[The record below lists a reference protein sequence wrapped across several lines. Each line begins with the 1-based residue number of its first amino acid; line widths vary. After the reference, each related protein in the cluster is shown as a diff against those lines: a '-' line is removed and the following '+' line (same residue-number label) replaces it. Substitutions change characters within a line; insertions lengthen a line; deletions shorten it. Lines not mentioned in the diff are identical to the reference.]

1 MKRILFVCL
10 GNICR
15 SPTATAVFR
24 ARAEAA
30 GLNARADGAGTGAW
44 HKGEPPDARAQAEA
58 LSRGYDMS
66 ALRARQVTGLDF
78 GRYDLILAMDGAN
91 MKALERIRPAHSKA
105 RLKLFLDYAPDQ
117 PLREVP
123 DPYYE
128 DGFDKVLDLIEAATD
143 GLIAELRGG

>member
-24 ARAEAA
+24 ARAAAA
-30 GLNARADGAGTGAW
+30 GLDVRADGAGTGAW
-44 HKGEPPDARAQAEA
+44 HKGEPPDPRARDEA
-58 LSRGYDMS
+58 AKRGYDMS
-66 ALRARQVTGLDF
+66 ELRARQVTGLDF
-78 GRYDLILAMDGAN
+78 GRYDLIVAMDRAN
-91 MKALERIRPAHSKA
+91 LTALERIRPAHSRA

-128 DGFDKVLDLIEAATD
+128 GGFGQVLDLIETASD
-143 GLIAELRGG
+143 GLIADLRGG